1 MSAVSRFL
9 SRSRY
14 FIIVAVI
21 GSFVCAC
28 VLLGY
33 GAVEVF
39 ALVKETLAG
48 HLKSKTLLL
57 ATIEAI
63 DTFLLATLCCV
74 VALGLYELFIDNSI
88 PVPEWLQIR
97 SLDDLKNKLLGVV
110 VTLLGVWFLGQIVTW
125 DGARDLGSYGFAIA
139 VVIAGITFYTRKK

>member
-1 MSAVSRFL
+1 MSRFL
-9 SRSRY
+9 SRSRF
-14 FIIVAVI
+14 FILIAVL

-39 ALVKETLAG
+39 AIVAHAIGGE
-48 HLKSKTLLL
+48 LKSKSLLL
-57 ATIEAI
+57 AAIEAI
-63 DTFLLATLCCV
+63 DTFLLATLCYV
-74 VALGLYELFIDNSI
+74 VALGLYELFIDSSI

-110 VTLLGVWFLGQIVTW
+110 VTLLGVLFLGQIVTW
-125 DGARDLGSYGFAIA
+125 DGVRDLQSYGFAVA
-139 VVIAGITFYTRKK
+139 AVIAAITFYTRKK